1 MFRDFLLILVILGF
15 WGTPTMAQTLKI
27 PQKPVIVI
35 DAGHGGVD
43 SGAVGADGTEEKD
56 ITLAVAKDLRDSL
69 LATGHYKVIM
79 TRDGDYFLKLHD
91 RVRVAQQNH
100 ADLFISLHAD
110 TVGAASNP
118 TQTHGASI
126 YTISDQASDEVSARL
141 AARENK
147 ADLLGGQMPA
157 KDTVS
162 NILLDLLSQE
172 TMTRSKTLAESV
184 LDGFEA
190 HHIAMLQ
197 RTHRSAGFAVLKG
210 ETFPSVLIE
219 MGFLS
224 SEQDSELLRSRQ
236 HQQELA
242 QAITEGVDG
251 FFSQDKLVSVGSRKE

>member
-1 MFRDFLLILVILGF
+1 MWVVLGL
-15 WGTPTMAQTLKI
+15 WSADAGAQTLKI
-27 PQKPVIVI
+27 PRKPVIVI
-35 DAGHGGVD
+35 DAGHGGID
-43 SGAVGADGTEEKD
+43 PGCIGPDGTQEKD
-56 ITLAVAKDLRDSL
+56 LTLAVALALRDNL
-69 LATGHYKVIM
+69 VATGHYKVIM
-79 TRDGDYFLKLHD
+79 TRDGDYFLQLHD

-110 TVGAASNP
+110 TVGAASDP
-118 TQTHGASI
+118 SQTHGASI
-126 YTISDQASDEVSARL
+126 YTISDRASDEVSARL

-147 ADLLGGQMPA
+147 ADLLGPKAVEAKNPA
-157 KDTVS
+157 VN

-190 HHIAMLQ
+190 HHIVMLQ

-224 SEQDSELLRSRQ
+224 SEQDSELLRDRA
-236 HQQELA
+236 HQQDLA
-242 QAITEGVDG
+242 EAIAEGVDG
-251 FFSQDKLVSVGSRKE
+251 FFSQDKLAGQ